1 MLVSV
6 AGFPSVS
13 SISAYSCGCIVD
25 GFDHLCCSTRS
36 TKATCLS
43 HWTLLVN
50 TLHCFESMLEL
61 LRGQHLS
68 FFAFEL
74 ATSQRDIENVD
85 TLHCFESMLQPLVG
99 SNLHRFESMPQLTY
113 MQTDDGDDEEGKG

>member
-50 TLHCFESMLEL
+50 TLHCFESML
-61 LRGQHLS
+61 
-68 FFAFEL
+68 
-74 ATSQRDIENVD
+74 
-85 TLHCFESMLQPLVG
+85 QPLVG